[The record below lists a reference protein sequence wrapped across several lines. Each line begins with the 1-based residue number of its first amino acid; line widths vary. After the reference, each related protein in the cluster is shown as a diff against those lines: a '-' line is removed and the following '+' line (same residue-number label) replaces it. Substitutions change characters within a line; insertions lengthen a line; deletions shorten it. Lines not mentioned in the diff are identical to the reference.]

1 MIPAS
6 TSPKDPAPRRRVAG
20 PMSALLLALTGA
32 LLQPRLT
39 APPIAALDVEVG
51 EFAARQLR
59 LSRVKSAAQRRLP
72 AVAASFTAV
81 GAAWPPRGVF
91 IRGFKTEGQVELWA
105 ATKDRDAAWV
115 LVRSFPVCAASGE
128 LGPKR
133 RMGDLQVPEGFYTL
147 SLFNPHSDFH
157 LSLGVSY
164 PNAADRFHSR
174 GGPPGNAI
182 MVHGN
187 CVTIGCLPLQDGPIE
202 DLYLAA
208 VMARDAGQK
217 TIPIHLFPCRLDEA
231 DCQDRL
237 AAAATD
243 RPDLAAFWAGL
254 RPGYDAFAATGAPP
268 VVRANRDGTYT
279 LVAPTRSRRRATR
292 RAT

>member
-1 MIPAS
+1 M
-6 TSPKDPAPRRRVAG
+6 SPH
-20 PMSALLLALTGA
+20 LLALLGA
-32 LLQPRLT
+32 LLAQPAI
-39 APPIAALDVEVG
+39 APGPGASPAAQTSATPTTKLG
-51 EFAARQLR
+51 AFARRQLQLPRVKAAAAGR
-59 LSRVKSAAQRRLP
+59 LS
-72 AVAASFTAV
+72 AVEASFRAA

-105 ATKDRDAAWV
+105 ATAEQGAAWA
-115 LVRSFPVCAASGE
+115 LVRSFPVCARSGE

-133 RMGDLQVPEGFYTL
+133 RMGDLQVPEGFYTV
-147 SLFNPHSDFH
+147 SVFNPRSAFH

-174 GGPPGNAI
+174 GIAPGNAI

-208 VMARDAGQK
+208 MMARDGGQQ

-231 DCQDRL
+231 GCQDRL
-237 AAAATD
+237 RAAATE

-254 RPGYDAFAATGAPP
+254 RPGYDAFAATGTPP
-268 VVRANRDGTYT
+268 VVRANHDGTYT
-279 LVAPTRSRRRATR
+279 LVKSARPRA
-292 RAT
+292 RAS

>member
-1 MIPAS
+1 
-6 TSPKDPAPRRRVAG
+6 
-20 PMSALLLALTGA
+20 MSALMLALSGA
-32 LLQPRLT
+32 LLMT
-39 APPIAALDVEVG
+39 ASPGPSAQVHAKLG
-51 EFAARQLR
+51 EFAAHQLR
-59 LSRVKSAAQRRLP
+59 LSRVKAAAQRRLP
-72 AVAASFTAV
+72 AVEASFTEV

-105 ATKDRDAAWV
+105 ATADRDAAWV
-115 LVRSFPVCAASGE
+115 LVRSFPVCARSGE

-133 RMGDLQVPEGFYTL
+133 REGDLQVPEGFYTVNV
-147 SLFNPHSDFH
+147 FNPRSDFH

-164 PNAADRFHSR
+164 PNAADRHHSR
-174 GGPPGNAI
+174 GERPGNAI

-217 TIPIHLFPCRLDEA
+217 TIPIHLFPCRLDETA
-231 DCQDRL
+231 CQDRL
-237 AAAATD
+237 AVAAEG

-254 RPGYDAFAATGAPP
+254 RPGYDAFVTTSVPP
-268 VVRANRDGTYT
+268 VVRARDDGTYA
-279 LVAPTRSRRRATR
+279 LVAAARPQTRIR
-292 RAT
+292 